1 MAPGEKVGL
10 GCFSSRVKWPRAGP
24 SPPHSAKFQAV
35 VMQGVVSSLSKYLG
49 EMTVLDMRLQ
59 GQEIG
64 LPVAAFLS
72 FMEPKRD
79 SSTQGR
85 LLMPSAAP
93 AVPSVC
99 LVSIFFFPFC
109 LLKPYHN
116 W

>member
-1 MAPGEKVGL
+1 MGL

-24 SPPHSAKFQAV
+24 SSPHSAKFQAV
-35 VMQGVVSSLSKYLG
+35 VMQSVVSSLSKYLG

-59 GQEIG
+59 APG
-64 LPVAAFLS
+64 LPVAASLS

-93 AVPSVC
+93 AIPSVC
-99 LVSIFFFPFC
+99 LVSIFFSPFVF
-109 LLKPYHN
+109 
-116 W
+116 